1 MQKELDVK
9 LEENEEYVERM
20 FNKKR
25 MSRQEIE
32 KIRGEAFIRQFAKK
46 YPSGVQKAVVKR
58 GHINANDFR
67 DIALE
72 RKAIQRASTSIQQAE
87 ETDAERKQRAEFWSK
102 VQANNAKLSFVEQ
115 LSTKV
120 KVNELTAGF
129 KGGCDFSHPSY
140 KTGYIPR
147 HYNYLKSNKQLTG
160 QAVRDLTPALLTK
173 TNQHLNNNILTR
185 DAFFNSAAP
194 PGVRAS
200 LNQSAGNI

>member
-1 MQKELDVK
+1 MK
-9 LEENEEYVERM
+9 LEENEDYVERM

-46 YPSGVQKAVVKR
+46 YPSGVQRAVVKR
-58 GHINANDFR
+58 GHINAGDFR
-67 DIALE
+67 DTALE
-72 RKAIQRASTSIQQAE
+72 RKALQRAATSITQAE
-87 ETDAERKQRAEFWSK
+87 ETDAERKQRAEFWNK

-115 LSTKV
+115 LSNNN
-120 KVNELTAGF
+120 KVNDLTAGF
-129 KGGCDFSHPSY
+129 KAGCDSSHPSY

-147 HYNYLKSNKQLTG
+147 HYNYLKSNKHTHQQLTG

-185 DAFFNSAAP
+185 DAFFSSSTQ